1 MKLVGLCLA
10 LVGRLAAQEEGSLKN
25 LDLNKSGA
33 KAAIDALS
41 AENLDLSK
49 RLAEAERA
57 LRVLQEG
64 FGSVSSETEVFR
76 RKAVELSARLESL
89 GTGPLDAR
97 LLKLL
102 NELKLASDE
111 RIKFRDSLIQLNEAV
126 LQYQKDATNVNS
138 AARLELEV
146 AMRDTV
152 KVLGLDS
159 SKAIGPQPVSSTLS
173 DSIVVSVKDDLALI
187 VANVGLHHGVRL
199 GMPFEVVRGQDVIGT
214 VRIVDIRQTVSGALI
229 QNLSKNKT
237 IKVGDHLK
245 VLAN

>member
-25 LDLNKSGA
+25 LDLNKNGA

-41 AENLDLSK
+41 AENLDLK
-49 RLAEAERA
+49 MRLAETERA

-64 FGSVSSETEVFR
+64 YGSVSSETEVFR
-76 RKAVELSARLESL
+76 RKAVELSVRLESL

-97 LLKLL
+97 LVKLL
-102 NELKLASDE
+102 KELKLASDE
-111 RIKFRDSLIQLNEAV
+111 RRKFRDTLIQLNEAV
-126 LQYQKDATNVNS
+126 LHYQKDSTHENS

-146 AMRDTV
+146 AMRDTAS
-152 KVLGLDS
+152 VLGLDS
-159 SKAIGPQPVSSTLS
+159 TKAVGVQSVSSTLT
-173 DSIVVSVKDDLALI
+173 DSIVVSVKDDIALV
-187 VANVGLHHGVRL
+187 VANVGLNHGVRL
-199 GMPFEVVRGQDVIGT
+199 GMPFEVVRGQEVIGMI
-214 VRIVDIRQTVSGALI
+214 RIVDIRQTVSGALI
-229 QNLSKNKT
+229 QNLSKNTT